1 MIRLFCNC
9 LFFLL
14 MMPFTI
20 LAQSDFTIIHGG
32 IIRGD
37 QTSKK
42 MALIFSADEYAEGLG
57 FIDSTLSASG
67 AKGSFFFTGRFFK
80 NKNYRKTVRSLLKNG
95 NYVSTHSY
103 GHLLYCDWSRR
114 DSLLVTRKEFESD
127 LKKGFSQLK
136 KYFGIQ
142 RNEVRYFLP
151 PYEWYNDTISAWA
164 AAMGLQIVNFTPG
177 SSSNADYTTPDMGK
191 RYLSSDTIFNRV
203 LKFETNS
210 RNGTNGSILLIHAGA
225 GPLRIDK
232 FFLRLPELIA
242 ILKEKG
248 YILVRID
255 ELLNR
260 N

>member
-9 LFFLL
+9 VFFLL
-14 MMPFTI
+14 MVPFTI
-20 LAQSDFTIIHGG
+20 LAQSDFTIVHGG

-57 FIDSTLSASG
+57 FIDSTLRASG
-67 AKGSFFFTGRFFK
+67 VKGSFFFTGRFFK
-80 NKNYRKTVRSLLKNG
+80 NKNYRKATRSLLKNG

-103 GHLLYCDWSRR
+103 GHLLYCDWGKR

-127 LKKGFSQLK
+127 LRKGFSQLK
-136 KYFGIQ
+136 KYFGI
-142 RNEVRYFLP
+142 RKNEVRYFLP

-164 AAMGLQIVNFTPG
+164 TAMGLQIVNFTPG

-203 LKFETNS
+203 LKFEATS

-225 GPLRIDK
+225 GPLRTDK
-232 FFLRLPELIA
+232 FFLRLPELIT
-242 ILKEKG
+242 ILKDKG
-248 YILVRID
+248 YELVRID
-255 ELLNR
+255 ELLDR